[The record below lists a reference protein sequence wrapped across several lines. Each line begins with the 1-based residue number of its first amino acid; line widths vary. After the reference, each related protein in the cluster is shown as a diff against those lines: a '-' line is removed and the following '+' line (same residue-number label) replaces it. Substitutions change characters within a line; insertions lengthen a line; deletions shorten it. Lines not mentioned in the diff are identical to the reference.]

1 VIRAYTFFALRS
13 RGKTWIARSNCARMP
28 GSDFV
33 ETLPKLAAIIRA
45 GSRGVSGNG
54 SRRLKE
60 FAEKVPAAA
69 PIIKTI
75 QDTK

>member
-1 VIRAYTFFALRS
+1 
-13 RGKTWIARSNCARMP
+13 MP

-60 FAEKVPAAA
+60 FAEEVPAAA